1 MAVTKL
7 TTEGSGIKLVSGIRA
22 SVGRKKDKI
31 NINPLAPS
39 IEDKKTCE
47 AIGGKWNDK
56 YDVCVLVEGEDGG
69 WTAPIKGMY
78 VWYSVTDLAEATGD
92 EELEGKYIAEV
103 MACLVA
109 DSAFYPTFA
118 GGCRPILEMPIEYG
132 GGIDVWE
139 NKDEAV
145 KEAKEEMLRIA
156 RDIKEGDAEDWGLEY
171 CSPKGRR
178 TTPDD
183 PNAIVADECSFVA
196 EIMKKARGIKELR
209 EFIKEDLD

>member
-7 TTEGSGIKLVSGIRA
+7 TTEGSGVKLVSGIRS
-22 SVGRKKDKI
+22 SVGRKKNEI

-39 IEDKKTCE
+39 VEDKKTCE
-47 AIGGKWNDK
+47 AIGGKWNGK
-56 YDVCVLVEGEDGG
+56 YDVCILMEGPDGG

-78 VWYSVTDLAEATGD
+78 VWYSVIDLAEATGD
-92 EELEGKYIAEV
+92 DELEGKYIADV
-103 MACLVA
+103 NACLVA

-118 GGCRPILEMPIEYG
+118 GGCRPILEMSIGEGEVFDNKNEAIE
-132 GGIDVWE
+132 
-139 NKDEAV
+139 
-145 KEAKEEMLRIA
+145 EAKILMLDVA
-156 RDIKEGDAEDWGLEY
+156 QDIKEGKARYWGLEY

-183 PNAIVADECSFVA
+183 PNAIVADKCSFVA
-196 EIMKKARGIKELR
+196 EIMTKARGIKELR